1 MRIAKTLLIIVII
14 TLLTLSIVSAQQWT
28 LPFKKDTFTAEKK
41 RDIYFGDQFVRPVGW
56 TGIKY
61 ATNSRQ
67 TIGGFKGATSIDSN
81 LPYNEW
87 IVQGRNPQATR
98 NYDPRV
104 RGYPILDEFVDL
116 IPVEAPSYDQG
127 SVLLPQQAKGAVRI
141 ITNRDS
147 QKDQYSYMP
156 RSTIYLR
163 TGYLPELEP
172 YEVYE
177 AYLVDEHTG
186 FALAIGRVIP
196 PGLGRLNTLNFEVAN
211 DLYPYE
217 FVMVTKETF
226 PKRERGPLGDV
237 VLIGEIPLIRKTEPP
252 VSAQSYYDRYF
263 DMIQ

>member
-1 MRIAKTLLIIVII
+1 MRTAKLLVILI
-14 TLLTLSIVSAQQWT
+14 FVSILALSVVAEQWT
-28 LPFKKDTFTAEKK
+28 LPFKKDTFSAEKK

-67 TIGGFKGATSIDSN
+67 VIGGFKGSTSVDSN

-87 IVQGRNPQATR
+87 IIQGRNPQATR

-116 IPVEAPSYDQG
+116 IPIEMPSYDQG
-127 SVLLPQQAKGAVRI
+127 SVLLPRQTSGAVRI
-141 ITNRDS
+141 VTNRDS
-147 QKDQYSYMP
+147 QKTQHSYMP
-156 RSTIYLR
+156 RSTIDLR
-163 TGYLPELEP
+163 VGYLPELEP

-177 AYLVDEHTG
+177 AWAVDEDTG
-186 FALAIGRVIP
+186 FALALGRIIP
-196 PGLGRLNTLNFEVAN
+196 PGLGQLQTLSFEIAN

-217 FVMVTKETF
+217 YIMITKEVF
-226 PKRERGPLGDV
+226 PERMKGPQGDV
-237 VLIGEIPLIRKTEPP
+237 VLLGEIPLIRKVEPP

-263 DMIQ
+263 DMIR

>member
-1 MRIAKTLLIIVII
+1 MRTAKLLVILI
-14 TLLTLSIVSAQQWT
+14 FVSILALSVAAEQWT
-28 LPFKKDTFTAEKK
+28 LPFKKDTFSAEKK

-67 TIGGFKGATSIDSN
+67 TIGGFKGSTSIDSN

-87 IVQGRNPQATR
+87 IIQGRNPQATR

-116 IPVEAPSYDQG
+116 IPIEAPSYDQG
-127 SVLLPQQAKGAVRI
+127 SVLLPRQPSGAVRI
-141 ITNRDS
+141 VTNRDS
-147 QKDQYSYMP
+147 QKTQHSYMP

-163 TGYLPELEP
+163 VGYLPELEP
-172 YEVYE
+172 YEIYE
-177 AYLVDEHTG
+177 AYLVDEDTG
-186 FALAIGRVIP
+186 FALSIGRIIP
-196 PGLGRLNTLNFEVAN
+196 PGIGQLNTLQFEIAN

-217 FVMVTKETF
+217 FVMVTKENF
-226 PKRERGPLGDV
+226 PERQKGPQGDV
-237 VLIGEIPLIRKTEPP
+237 VLLGEIPLIRKTEAP

-263 DMIQ
+263 DLIR

>member
-1 MRIAKTLLIIVII
+1 MRTAKLLVILI
-14 TLLTLSIVSAQQWT
+14 FVSILALSVVADQWT
-28 LPFKKDTFTAEKK
+28 LPYKPDTFSAEKK

-67 TIGGFKGATSIDSN
+67 VIGGFKGSTSIDSN

-87 IVQGRNPQATR
+87 IIQGRNPQATR

-127 SVLLPQQAKGAVRI
+127 SALLPRQPAGAVRI

-147 QKDQYSYMP
+147 QKTQHSYMP
-156 RSTIYLR
+156 RSTIDLR
-163 TGYLPELEP
+163 VGYLPELEP

-177 AYLVDEHTG
+177 GYLVDEQTG
-186 FALAIGRVIP
+186 FALSIGRIIP
-196 PGLGRLNTLNFEVAN
+196 PGLGQLQTMSFEIAN

-217 FVMVTKETF
+217 YVMITKENF
-226 PKRERGPLGDV
+226 PERQKGPQGDV
-237 VLIGEIPLIRKTEPP
+237 VLLGEIPLIRKTEPP

-263 DMIQ
+263 DLIR